1 MAAQGRPAAGSAQA
15 HPQLCRVR
23 AQLCRVRAM
32 LPSASNM
39 SLPALLSF
47 TPSVARA
54 LRITPKTAD
63 NHIQAIYGKAG
74 VRSRAAAILFAMRH
88 GLVDALDG

>member
-1 MAAQGRPAAGSAQA
+1 MREPRAHRPALDAVAA
-15 HPQLCRVR
+15 ADALR
-23 AQLCRVRAM
+23 AEVLRLIARGCTTRE
-32 LPSASNM
+32 
-39 SLPALLSF
+39 
-47 TPSVARA
+47 VARA

-63 NHIQAIYGKAG
+63 NHIQAIYGEAG